1 MIQLN
6 KEWPLSHVR
15 ISSVKFTNFKALKDY
30 SVSITDTNI
39 LVGPNNAGKSTIIS
53 AFRILDVALRK
64 AKRRKPERVPYPDGK
79 FGFGHRVPEHQISVS
94 LENVA
99 TDYNEN
105 DSKIEFRLSNKNK
118 LILFFPNEGGCILFW
133 DTNGASIQTPS
144 KFKSEFPID
153 IQVVP
158 VLGPLEHEEAFV
170 NEDTVKNAL
179 NTHRASRHFRN
190 YWYYFNDSWDDFS
203 KMVSETWSG
212 MVINKPEIDT
222 VNKKLSMFVSEN
234 RIDREVYWSGFG
246 FQIWCQLLTHLSRAK
261 SATLVIIDEPEI
273 YLHPDVQRQLL
284 NILRE
289 IDVDIILAT
298 HSVEI
303 IGEADP
309 SEILLINKSNHSAK
323 RLKDIEGVQ
332 FAIESLGSTQN
343 VTLTHLARTKK
354 ILFVEGMSDY
364 KSIRRFAKNMG
375 FNDLASGND
384 LTSFESGGFSSW
396 EKILSFAWGVKSTID
411 SSLKLFAVYDRDY
424 YCQDQIDEITKKLS
438 AELSFSHIHNR
449 KEMENYLLIVPVL
462 ERAFIKR
469 IHAREQ
475 IVGSIIKIERSIKD
489 YLIEITEKIKLDVQ
503 SQYISK
509 RMDFNT
515 GKGLDTSTISRKAIE
530 DFEQLWSNLDTR
542 MGIVPGKTTIR
553 MLRSLIQDD
562 YKVNLTDFQIIDEFK
577 NNEIPEDL
585 SNLIRKL
592 ELFRTQ

>member
-79 FGFGHRVPEHQISVS
+79 SGFGHRVPEHQISVS

-222 VNKKLSMFVSEN
+222 INKKLSMFVSEN

-298 HSVEI
+298 HSVEV

-332 FAIESLGSTQN
+332 VAIESLGSTQN

-354 ILFVEGMSDY
+354 Y
-364 KSIRRFAKNMG
+364 C
-375 FNDLASGND
+375 
-384 LTSFESGGFSSW
+384 
-396 EKILSFAWGVKSTID
+396 
-411 SSLKLFAVYDRDY
+411 SLKVCL
-424 YCQDQIDEITKKLS
+424 IINLS
-438 AELSFSHIHNR
+438 VGLQKIW
-449 KEMENYLLIVPVL
+449 VL
-462 ERAFIKR
+462 MI
-469 IHAREQ
+469 
-475 IVGSIIKIERSIKD
+475 
-489 YLIEITEKIKLDVQ
+489 
-503 SQYISK
+503 
-509 RMDFNT
+509 
-515 GKGLDTSTISRKAIE
+515 
-530 DFEQLWSNLDTR
+530 
-542 MGIVPGKTTIR
+542 
-553 MLRSLIQDD
+553 
-562 YKVNLTDFQIIDEFK
+562 
-577 NNEIPEDL
+577 
-585 SNLIRKL
+585 
-592 ELFRTQ
+592 

>member
-1 MIQLN
+1 M
-6 KEWPLSHVR
+6 SHVR

-332 FAIESLGSTQN
+332 VAIESLGSTQN

-449 KEMENYLLIVPVL
+449 KEMENYLLIIPVL

>member
-1 MIQLN
+1 M
-6 KEWPLSHVR
+6 SHVR

-79 FGFGHRVPEHQISVS
+79 SGFGHRVPDHQISVS

-144 KFKSEFPID
+144 KFKAAFPID

-190 YWYYFNDSWDDFS
+190 YWYYFNDGWDDFS
-203 KMVSETWSG
+203 KMISETWPE

-222 VNKKLSMFVSEN
+222 INKKLSMFVSEN

-261 SATLVIIDEPEI
+261 SASLVIVDEPEI

-289 IDVDIILAT
+289 IDADIILAT
-298 HSVEI
+298 HSVEV

-332 FAIESLGSTQN
+332 VAIESLGSTQN

-354 ILFVEGMSDY
+354 ILFVEGMADY

-396 EKILSFAWGVKSTID
+396 EKILSFAWGVKNTID

-424 YCQDQIDEITKKLS
+424 YCQEKINEITKKLS
-438 AELSFSHIHNR
+438 AELSFSHIHRR
-449 KEMENYLLIVPVL
+449 KEMENYLLIIPVL
-462 ERAFIKR
+462 ERAFMKQLY
-469 IHAREQ
+469 AREQ
-475 IVGSIIKIERSIKD
+475 RVGCKIKIERSIKD
-489 YLIEITEKIKLDVQ
+489 YLIEITGEIKVDVQ

-509 RMDFNT
+509 RMDFNN
-515 GKGLDTSTISRKAIE
+515 GKGFDTSTISKKAIE
-530 DFEQLWSNLDTR
+530 DFEQLWSDLDTR
-542 MGIVPGKTTIR
+542 MEIVPGKTTIR
-553 MLRSLIQDD
+553 MLRSLIQGD

-577 NNEIPEDL
+577 ISEIPEDL
-585 SNLIRKL
+585 SNLIAKL

>member
-332 FAIESLGSTQN
+332 VAIESLGSTQN

-449 KEMENYLLIVPVL
+449 KEMENYLLIIPVL

>member
-1 MIQLN
+1 QLN

-79 FGFGHRVPEHQISVS
+79 SGFGHRVPEHQISVS

-222 VNKKLSMFVSEN
+222 INKKLSMFVSEN

-332 FAIESLGSTQN
+332 VAIESLGSTQN

-396 EKILSFAWGVKSTID
+396 EKILSFAWGVKNTID

-449 KEMENYLLIVPVL
+449 KEMENYLLIIPVL

-475 IVGSIIKIERSIKD
+475 IVGSKIKIERSIKD

-577 NNEIPEDL
+577 NTEIPEDL

>member
-1 MIQLN
+1 M
-6 KEWPLSHVR
+6 
-15 ISSVKFTNFKALKDY
+15 
-30 SVSITDTNI
+30 
-39 LVGPNNAGKSTIIS
+39 
-53 AFRILDVALRK
+53 
-64 AKRRKPERVPYPDGK
+64 
-79 FGFGHRVPEHQISVS
+79 
-94 LENVA
+94 
-99 TDYNEN
+99 
-105 DSKIEFRLSNKNK
+105 K
-118 LILFFPNEGGCILFW
+118 LIH
-133 DTNGASIQTPS
+133 Q
-144 KFKSEFPID
+144 
-153 IQVVP
+153 
-158 VLGPLEHEEAFV
+158 
-170 NEDTVKNAL
+170 
-179 NTHRASRHFRN
+179 
-190 YWYYFNDSWDDFS
+190 
-203 KMVSETWSG
+203 
-212 MVINKPEIDT
+212 
-222 VNKKLSMFVSEN
+222 KL
-234 RIDREVYWSGFG
+234 
-246 FQIWCQLLTHLSRAK
+246 
-261 SATLVIIDEPEI
+261 
-273 YLHPDVQRQLL
+273 
-284 NILRE
+284 
-289 IDVDIILAT
+289 
-298 HSVEI
+298 
-303 IGEADP
+303 
-309 SEILLINKSNHSAK
+309 LLINKSNHSAK

-332 FAIESLGSTQN
+332 VAIESLGSTQN

-449 KEMENYLLIVPVL
+449 KEMENYLLIIPVL

>member
-309 SEILLINKSNHSAK
+309 SEIIINK
-323 RLKDIEGVQ
+323 
-332 FAIESLGSTQN
+332 
-343 VTLTHLARTKK
+343 
-354 ILFVEGMSDY
+354 
-364 KSIRRFAKNMG
+364 
-375 FNDLASGND
+375 
-384 LTSFESGGFSSW
+384 
-396 EKILSFAWGVKSTID
+396 
-411 SSLKLFAVYDRDY
+411 
-424 YCQDQIDEITKKLS
+424 
-438 AELSFSHIHNR
+438 
-449 KEMENYLLIVPVL
+449 
-462 ERAFIKR
+462 
-469 IHAREQ
+469 
-475 IVGSIIKIERSIKD
+475 
-489 YLIEITEKIKLDVQ
+489 
-503 SQYISK
+503 
-509 RMDFNT
+509 
-515 GKGLDTSTISRKAIE
+515 
-530 DFEQLWSNLDTR
+530 
-542 MGIVPGKTTIR
+542 
-553 MLRSLIQDD
+553 
-562 YKVNLTDFQIIDEFK
+562 
-577 NNEIPEDL
+577 
-585 SNLIRKL
+585 
-592 ELFRTQ
+592 

>member
-30 SVSITDTNI
+30 SVSFTDTNI

-79 FGFGHRVPEHQISVS
+79 SGFGHRVPEHQISVS

-222 VNKKLSMFVSEN
+222 INKKLSMFVSEN

-332 FAIESLGSTQN
+332 VAIESLGSTQN

-396 EKILSFAWGVKSTID
+396 EKILSFAWGVKNTID

-449 KEMENYLLIVPVL
+449 KEMENYLLIIPVL

-475 IVGSIIKIERSIKD
+475 IVGSKIKIERSIKD

-577 NNEIPEDL
+577 NTEIPEDL